1 MTSESRPAPRTEAQ
15 DQDLAL
21 RLDLNVAQ
29 TKAELALPE
38 PEPDDELRQ
47 RASEYADQ
55 LLAFDPAN
63 QDSRVSSLAAVEGM
77 GRDLQRSSAAKSR
90 MLQAPLRDL
99 SRGTEEGGPVA
110 RSLSDLRI
118 EVEKLDPA
126 SLDLDP
132 GWMTRALGKIPG
144 VGTPLKRYFMRFE
157 SSQTAID
164 SIIKSLESGRDQ
176 LKRDN
181 VTLNE
186 DQKQMRD
193 LTMTLADQIA
203 LAQALDETVVIRLD
217 REIAPDDARRQF
229 IEEEL
234 VFVLRQ
240 RTMDLQQQLA
250 VNQQGVLA
258 TELVIR
264 NNREL
269 VRGVN
274 RSVDVTVSALQV
286 AVTVALALAH
296 QKVVLDKV
304 EAINRTTSD
313 LIAGT
318 AERLKTQGTQIHEQA
333 ASAMLDMESLKSAFQ
348 DINIALDEM
357 SRYRREAL
365 PQMANTILELDQL
378 TAEGEEAIERL
389 EHGDAATAA
398 LRIEGES

>member
-1 MTSESRPAPRTEAQ
+1 
-15 DQDLAL
+15 
-21 RLDLNVAQ
+21 
-29 TKAELALPE
+29 
-38 PEPDDELRQ
+38 
-47 RASEYADQ
+47 
-55 LLAFDPAN
+55 
-63 QDSRVSSLAAVEGM
+63 
-77 GRDLQRSSAAKSR
+77 
-90 MLQAPLRDL
+90 
-99 SRGTEEGGPVA
+99 
-110 RSLSDLRI
+110 
-118 EVEKLDPA
+118 
-126 SLDLDP
+126 
-132 GWMTRALGKIPG
+132 MTRALGKIPG

-229 IEEEL
+229 VEEEL